1 MRIEEREE
9 IFGEDKE
16 ADVVCF
22 VAAVLPLVLEGKVK
36 EIGQVDGGIV
46 QVDGRFGL
54 NLAVWDDEVK

>member
-1 MRIEEREE
+1 
-9 IFGEDKE
+9 
-16 ADVVCF
+16 
-22 VAAVLPLVLEGKVK
+22 LEGKVK